1 MNKRK
6 VRNIPLGECW
16 WCKRITNMDEI
27 KKNNG
32 AASRAKQRLFRSIT
46 PPNDGAA
53 E

>member
-27 KKNNG
+27 KKTMVQPAERSNG
-32 AASRAKQRLFRSIT
+32 YSVL
-46 PPNDGAA
+46 
-53 E
+53 